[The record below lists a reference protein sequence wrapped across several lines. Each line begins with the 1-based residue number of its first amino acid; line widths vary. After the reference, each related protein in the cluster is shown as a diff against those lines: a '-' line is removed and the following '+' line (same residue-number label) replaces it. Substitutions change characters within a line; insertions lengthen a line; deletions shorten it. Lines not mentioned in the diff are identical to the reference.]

1 MSFLVCNRKILKGSV
16 VSLFCGGLL
25 LISNFLPFIQL
36 LVTQMASFILVVVT
50 KFLIMKLNQ
59 ILLLFILNI
68 LDECS
73 KF

>member
-1 MSFLVCNRKILKGSV
+1 